1 MRKII
6 GGVFQSLDGVMQAPG
21 GPTEDPTGGFQ
32 LGGWTATFWDE
43 KMGAA
48 MGAVFGAPFDLLLG
62 RKTYE
67 IFAAHWPYVPEGDPF
82 GGTFTKAAKYV
93 LTGGSDK
100 LEWQNSHRLAD
111 IDAVKAL
118 KASKGP
124 DLLIQG
130 SSTLYP
136 PLFAANLV
144 DRLFVMTFPVVLGK
158 GKRLFG
164 EGTPSIG
171 MKLVSSDVSATGVF
185 IATYEPAGKVL
196 VGSFVLPNPS
206 DAELKRRERM
216 VREDGQSPRG
226 HA

>member
-6 GGVFQSLDGVMQAPG
+6 GGVFQSLDGVIQAPG

-48 MGAVFGAPFDLLLG
+48 MGGVFGAPFDLLLG

-82 GGTFTKAAKYV
+82 GATFTKAAKYV
-93 LTGGSDK
+93 LTSGSEK
-100 LEWQNSHRLAD
+100 LEWQNSHRLAN
-111 IDAVKAL
+111 IDAVKKL
-118 KASKGP
+118 KSEGGP

-136 PLFAANLV
+136 QLFAANLV

-164 EGTPSIG
+164 EGTSSIG
-171 MKLVSSDVSATGVF
+171 MKLASSDVSTTGVV
-185 IATYEPAGKVL
+185 IATYEPAGKVP
-196 VGSFVLPNPS
+196 VGSFALPNPS
-206 DAELKRRERM
+206 AAELKRRERM
-216 VREDGQSPRG
+216 VREG
-226 HA
+226 

>member
-1 MRKII
+1 MRRII
-6 GGVFQSLDGVMQAPG
+6 GGVFQSIDGVMQAPG
-21 GPTEDPTGGFQ
+21 GPPEDPTGGFE

-48 MGAVFGAPFDLLLG
+48 MGGVFGAPFDLLLG

-82 GGTFTKAAKYV
+82 GATFTKAAKYV
-93 LTGGSDK
+93 VTSGSDK
-100 LEWQNSHRLAD
+100 LDWQNSHRLAN
-111 IDAVKAL
+111 IDAVQKL
-118 KASKGP
+118 KAGEGS

-136 PLFAANLV
+136 QLFAANLM

-164 EGTPSIG
+164 GGTPSVG
-171 MKLVSSDVSATGVF
+171 MKLVSSDVSTTGVI
-185 IATYEPAGKVL
+185 IATYEPVGKVP

-206 DAELKRRERM
+206 AAELKRRERM
-216 VREDGQSPRG
+216 VREG
-226 HA
+226 